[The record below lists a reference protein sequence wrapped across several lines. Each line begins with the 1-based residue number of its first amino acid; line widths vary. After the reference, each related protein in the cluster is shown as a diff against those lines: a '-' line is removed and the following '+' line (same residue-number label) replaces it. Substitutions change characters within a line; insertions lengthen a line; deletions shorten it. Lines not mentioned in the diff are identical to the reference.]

1 MDIRKQL
8 VQLKKLG
15 IFTPDAAKRKY
26 GLSQSMLSRLVND
39 GLLLRASSGY
49 YIHPQSIL
57 PAESVD
63 YAVACS
69 RFGPKSVIGGLTALF
84 HYHLIEQVPQN
95 IWIIVPPSKMSRN
108 KIYRCLRAKKYLKYG
123 IEDNSY
129 FRITSLERTLIESLN
144 FSSKIGIRIVI
155 QAIRRAIA
163 DGLTTEK
170 KLGVMAERLKMRS
183 ALHKY
188 WEYIAQ

>member
-1 MDIRKQL
+1 MDSKRQL
-8 VQLKKLG
+8 VQLKKIG
-15 IFTPDAAKRKY
+15 VFTPDTAKKKY
-26 GLSQSMLSRLVND
+26 GLSQTMLSRLASE
-39 GLLLRASSGY
+39 GSLLRASNGY
-49 YIHPQSIL
+49 YIHPQSKL
-57 PAESVD
+57 PAENVD

-108 KIYRCLRAKKYLKYG
+108 KIYRCLRSKKYLKYG
-123 IEDNSY
+123 IEDNGC

-144 FSSKIGIRIVI
+144 FSSKIGIRIII

-163 DGLTTEK
+163 DGLTSEK